1 MDELV
6 SKIRKSI
13 RITTKEFDDQIKG
26 YCDFVKQD
34 LIAHNMDE
42 RNWSTVDPL
51 VYMCCELYC
60 KYMFDYENKGE
71 WYHTRYRALRDNMV
85 TMMRYINAE

>member
-1 MDELV
+1 MAELV

-13 RITTKEFDDQIKG
+13 RITTEEFDDQIKG
-26 YCDFVKQD
+26 YCDYVKQD
-34 LIAHNMDE
+34 LISHNMDA
-42 RNWSTVDPL
+42 RNWSTVDPII
-51 VYMCCELYC
+51 YMCCELYC

-71 WYHTRYRALRDNMV
+71 WYHKRYRAVRDNMV